1 LATQYSGFTTAV
13 WSRHDLDDVRRQL
26 SGVEIM
32 QVSTA
37 AEIADSPLYRSARD
51 AVEYRELLTLF
62 LVVLGTA
69 GVVLFVERT
78 AASARVSELML
89 VVAGLRASGALTARL
104 LEITGWIVA
113 AAVGALA
120 SVGVLS
126 NFSARLLEFA
136 AADPPPLYVRVGG
149 VDLLDVLLGAVVGAA
164 ALLATVAWTTRRRV
178 ALEALRGE

>member
-1 LATQYSGFTTAV
+1 
-13 WSRHDLDDVRRQL
+13 
-26 SGVEIM
+26 
-32 QVSTA
+32 
-37 AEIADSPLYRSARD
+37 
-51 AVEYRELLTLF
+51 
-62 LVVLGTA
+62 
-69 GVVLFVERT
+69 
-78 AASARVSELML
+78 ML
-89 VVAGLRASGALTARL
+89 VVSGLRASGALTARL